1 MAFTRRLGALQE
13 HHIHL
18 GLAWNREKAL
28 SKREALRICM
38 FRKQKKR
45 SARDLVMQKVL
56 NNRWIFKYIQE
67 QIQAS
72 LMTQTVKNLPALQ
85 ETRVLYLGR
94 EDPLEK

>member
-1 MAFTRRLGALQE
+1 MALLGTERKLCPRERLYEFVCSENRKSVVQE
-13 HHIHL
+13 T
-18 GLAWNREKAL
+18 W
-28 SKREALRICM
+28 SCKR
-38 FRKQKKR
+38 
-45 SARDLVMQKVL
+45 VL

-85 ETRVLYLGR
+85 ETWVLYLGR

>member
-1 MAFTRRLGALQE
+1 MALLGTERKLCPRERLYEFVCSENRKSVVQE
-13 HHIHL
+13 TWL
-18 GLAWNREKAL
+18 C
-28 SKREALRICM
+28 KR
-38 FRKQKKR
+38 
-45 SARDLVMQKVL
+45 VL